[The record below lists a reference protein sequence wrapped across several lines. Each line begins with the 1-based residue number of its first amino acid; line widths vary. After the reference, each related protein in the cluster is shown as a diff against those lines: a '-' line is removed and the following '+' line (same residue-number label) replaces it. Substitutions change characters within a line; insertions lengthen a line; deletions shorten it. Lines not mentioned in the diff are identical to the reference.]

1 MKSGSG
7 ISGVNWQERP
17 HYRILHPTGFAQKV
31 GQSDPLPPAAA
42 VPLCKGDNKPSD
54 INECILPLEKG
65 ESRVAAGG
73 RSARLF
79 VQSLLH
85 PFRGV
90 RICVTEARPMALIPA
105 PQKRPGAQ
113 GSGSGSLDRTTHMH
127 RFP

>member
-42 VPLCKGDNKPSD
+42 VPLCKGDNKPSNT
-54 INECILPLEKG
+54 NECILPLEKG

-79 VQSLLH
+79 VQSPFAAYPRLISLH
-85 PFRGV
+85 RAAVRFKTSAIRVLHYSGGV
-90 RICVTEARPMALIPA
+90 QC
-105 PQKRPGAQ
+105 
-113 GSGSGSLDRTTHMH
+113 SGIVSMQASSSR
-127 RFP
+127 